1 MLYTIAIQ
9 NLRLQVSVPDSAD
22 TAALDKVIREF
33 NDHLMTFN
41 GGKPVELFESKEIKL
56 LIFTLISF
64 ILGMQKKQDELEE
77 KLREKTSSVPTDEGK
92 EVNIRDDS
100 ETIETIK
107 TLISL
112 CDRGLTKKSMIS
124 NTPE

>member
-92 EVNIRDDS
+92 EVS

-112 CDRGLTKKSMIS
+112 CDRGLTK
-124 NTPE
+124 NP

>member
-9 NLRLQVSVPDSAD
+9 KLRLQVSVPDSAD

-56 LIFTLISF
+56 LISF

-112 CDRGLTKKSMIS
+112 CDRGLTK
-124 NTPE
+124 NP

>member
-1 MLYTIAIQ
+1 MLSCKRERNSELSPGGHWSRAT
-9 NLRLQVSVPDSAD
+9 V
-22 TAALDKVIREF
+22 AAE
-33 NDHLMTFN
+33 
-41 GGKPVELFESKEIKL
+41 
-56 LIFTLISF
+56 
-64 ILGMQKKQDELEE
+64 QDELEE

-112 CDRGLTKKSMIS
+112 CDRGLTK
-124 NTPE
+124 NP

>member
-1 MLYTIAIQ
+1 
-9 NLRLQVSVPDSAD
+9 
-22 TAALDKVIREF
+22 
-33 NDHLMTFN
+33 
-41 GGKPVELFESKEIKL
+41 
-56 LIFTLISF
+56 
-64 ILGMQKKQDELEE
+64 MQKKQDELEE

-112 CDRGLTKKSMIS
+112 CDRGLTK
-124 NTPE
+124 NP